1 MLLSSSTPSL
11 IGGVSQQP
19 AALQLPGQCAVQ
31 ENALGTVVEGL
42 KKRPALVHQAVLG
55 TPPDGTVTA
64 HFINRDAAERY
75 VVLLGD
81 DSAQGGDNGLKVY
94 DLDGDGT
101 PIAIKNKYD
110 DPADEA
116 DFDYL
121 DCDDPA
127 TDLKFLTVHDYTFV
141 LNAAITPA
149 MGAATTADRNP
160 EGLVTVR
167 QGNYSTDYT
176 VTVKKGATSY
186 TFTKTTLASD
196 ATGAEDDIKTN
207 DIAEDLE
214 TGLNA
219 LSGFSTAY
227 DITREGSTLHIARD
241 DGTDFELTAD
251 DSVGSTILTAA
262 KGSVQAF
269 GDLPTVAPDGFHI
282 AIDGDPETDTGS
294 YYVSFATTS
303 GEDFGD
309 GTWSEAADQGV
320 AYQLDPDTL
329 PHLLIRKSNG
339 DFVFTPADGV
349 HDLSHTWG
357 ERSVGDTDTNPDPS
371 FVGEPIRNVFFF
383 QDRLGFLAGE
393 AVVLSESGQYFNF
406 FRTSTINLL
415 DAARIDVHA
424 AHTKVSRLNHA
435 VPLGEQLVLF
445 SDQSQFVLRGEATLT
460 PTTVSIAPTTEFEN
474 LAACPPQAVGRRIF
488 FAADRGGSALIQE
501 LVDVSTNRPVFD
513 AVEVTSQVPSY
524 IPASPTSIAS
534 SPVEDVV
541 AVLTSGETGSLFVY
555 KYLVNGGERVQSAW
569 SKFPLSGTGVE
580 IVDAAFIR
588 SDLHMVIKRGSEY
601 SLERMSFEPNATDP
615 DSDFE
620 VALDRKISEADC
632 SSVVY
637 DSATDQTTF
646 TIPYTVG
653 SGATMQVVTRAV
665 TGSGDPHNL
674 IVDPEDFIDP
684 DSAWWLSPGT
694 TGLDNTDIAPNGT
707 LTADSVIANTSAP
720 FSDNV
725 VQDVVIAPALNA
737 PYTYSVYLKKKGVTT
752 LVQTI
757 LYMFDGGVEK
767 EAISMTLDLGDG
779 SVNHFTHLSTEG
791 DDDYTSGGI
800 TISADGDYWRISFT
814 LTDYEGGCDLYRVRH
829 YPSPQAPGQP
839 ERTTVLWG
847 AQLTNSDTIEPYIRR
862 AGKSLPVA
870 SSGAT
875 SVVVSGNYVSTPV
888 WLGEQYQMLYRFSQH
903 HLQSSASYR
912 SRTPV
917 VAGRLQLRH
926 ALLLYEDSAY
936 FEVHVTPEN
945 EDAYVYT
952 YSGNVLGSGAATAGE
967 VGLESGE
974 FKVGLYGR
982 NDRLTVEIKNDTPLP
997 SRLLAVEWVGDYSST
1012 SRRF

>member
-588 SDLHMVIKRGSEY
+588 SDLYMVIKRGSEY
-601 SLERMSFEPNATDP
+601 SLELMSFEPNATDP

-653 SGATMQVVTRAV
+653 SEVTTEVVTREGENLVPSDDAFTQWTLSSNSRKTDDGKAGPFGTGTAYYWHGAAAGENTFMAHDLTAALGNGLVNNTDYTFSVYVRNKDATKTQAV
-665 TGSGDPHNL
+665 AWDLVETNRETEAGLIITWTSATEGSTIASVSDQIDTGSEPETGTSSASYTSVGGGWYR
-674 IVDPEDFIDP
+674 IVCSFRYETDHGTGIRLEIQP
-684 DSAWWLSPGT
+684 SA
-694 TGLDNTDIAPNGT
+694 DN
-707 LTADSVIANTSAP
+707 ADSENGAYIWGPQLVVGRKADASAGRAVP
-720 FSDNV
+720 V
-725 VQDVVIAPALNA
+725 V
-737 PYTYSVYLKKKGVTT
+737 
-752 LVQTI
+752 
-757 LYMFDGGVEK
+757 
-767 EAISMTLDLGDG
+767 
-779 SVNHFTHLSTEG
+779 
-791 DDDYTSGGI
+791 
-800 TISADGDYWRISFT
+800 SATG
-814 LTDYEGGCDLYRVRH
+814 
-829 YPSPQAPGQP
+829 
-839 ERTTVLWG
+839 
-847 AQLTNSDTIEPYIRR
+847 
-862 AGKSLPVA
+862 
-870 SSGAT
+870 T
-875 SVVVSGNYVSTPV
+875 SVVVSGDYSSTPV
-888 WLGEQYQMLYRFSQH
+888 WIGEQYQMLYRFSQH